1 MSVRF
6 QASKDVR
13 ESRDNANLN
22 PVIFSDGTFIPIVDK
37 FVYLGSYLTR
47 DCSDDMDVKERIDA
61 AGGAFGNLRDSLFS
75 SPKIS
80 PDAKRIVYIG
90 LILSILLY
98 GSECWS
104 LTEKLYNSLRCF
116 HARCI
121 RAMCRVTRYHTRH
134 HRISTEQLMDRL
146 KILEMDTYISRRQ
159 LRWAGHIARMDFSR
173 QPRMLL
179 SSWVPAPRPRGCP
192 EFTYGRG
199 LMKSLQR
206 NNIDTTSWFEIAQSR
221 EEWHSIIS
229 NL

>member
-1 MSVRF
+1 
-6 QASKDVR
+6 
-13 ESRDNANLN
+13 
-22 PVIFSDGTFIPIVDK
+22 
-37 FVYLGSYLTR
+37 
-47 DCSDDMDVKERIDA
+47 MDVKERIDA
-61 AGGAFGNLRDSLFS
+61 AGGAFGNLRDFLFS
-75 SPKIS
+75 PPKIS

-121 RAMCRVTRYHTRH
+121 RAMCIVTRYHTRH

-179 SSWVPAPRPRGCP
+179 SSWVPSPRPRGCP

>member
-1 MSVRF
+1 MERSY
-6 QASKDVR
+6 QSLTSLSTLDHTSL
-13 ESRDNANLN
+13 E
-22 PVIFSDGTFIPIVDK
+22 IVETIWMLD
-37 FVYLGSYLTR
+37 
-47 DCSDDMDVKERIDA
+47 RIYA
-61 AGGAFGNLRDSLFS
+61 AGGAFGNLRDCLFS

-90 LILSILLY
+90 LILSIMLY

-134 HRISTEQLMDRL
+134 HRISTQQLMDRL
-146 KILEMDTYISRRQ
+146 KISEMDTYISRRQ

-179 SSWVPAPRPRGCP
+179 SSWVSSCRPRGCP

-199 LMKSLQR
+199 LMRAFQK
-206 NNIDTTSWFEIAQSR
+206 NNIDTELWYEHAQNR
-221 EEWHSIIS
+221 DVWHSIIS